1 MARRFVNE
9 YQHLKE
15 DAILIRKTQQRLISL
30 LNEIPQV
37 QVNMNTQFSIPHII
51 NFSLVNYNPEV
62 IIRALSQKGIYVSS
76 KSACSV
82 AQKDQVS
89 STLYAMHKDIQI
101 CISSIRI
108 SLERPLSEEEIQYFI
123 QSLKEIIAIIRK

>member
-1 MARRFVNE
+1 MQSAK
-9 YQHLKE
+9 LK
-15 DAILIRKTQQRLISL
+15 
-30 LNEIPQV
+30 EIPQV
-37 QVNMNTQFSIPHII
+37 QVNMNASFSIPHII
-51 NFSLVNYNPEV
+51 NFSLIHYNPEV
-62 IIRALSQKGIYVSS
+62 VIRALSQKGIYVSS

-108 SLERPLSEEEIQYFI
+108 SLERPLTEEEIQYFI
-123 QSLKEIIAIIRK
+123 NSL

>member
-1 MARRFVNE
+1 
-9 YQHLKE
+9 
-15 DAILIRKTQQRLISL
+15 
-30 LNEIPQV
+30 
-37 QVNMNTQFSIPHII
+37 MNAQFSIPHII
-51 NFSLVNYNPEV
+51 NFSLVTYNPEV
-62 IIRALSQKGIYVSS
+62 IIRALSQKRIYVSS